1 MRLIAGAALC
11 IGLAGCSTLPSDS
24 VSTDSGPAPRCDRS
38 VPWTYAAAGRE
49 IFCGVHADGCAECWG
64 DEPVAD
70 TGWDTGGGFFDR
82 GQFEVPDLEFVM
94 VAVMQS
100 PEGAAQ
106 NDEACGLT
114 VDGAAVCWGRELST
128 FADTYT
134 AVRLDDWGPCA
145 LTAGWGVACPGE
157 PVRTHDFPL
166 DTTVFD
172 IAGFLVGALHSD
184 GALWLGLYAPGFNL
198 VEREDVEYSSM
209 DVVANDLGLGLGPA
223 FVVCAI
229 RDADSSIA
237 CWNAVT
243 VGGSDET
250 IDTVPPG
257 AYTTVCLTA
266 DDHACALDEAGY
278 PTCWGDGPMGEPV
291 EPLSQL
297 SCGYSD
303 ACGVTFDGRLL
314 CWGACDHGECDVPG

>member
-24 VSTDSGPAPRCDRS
+24 VSTDTGPAPRCDRS

-64 DEPVAD
+64 DEPEAD
-70 TGWDTGGGFFDR
+70 TGWDSGPGLHDFGQYDIPNVGFESVVSIVSPYPQARNR
-82 GQFEVPDLEFVM
+82 GL
-94 VAVMQS
+94 
-100 PEGAAQ
+100 
-106 NDEACGLT
+106 CGLT
-114 VDGAAVCWGRELST
+114 IDREAVCWGRSPAEFSGHYSEVRVGEDFQCGLRSEGGVECPQYRSFGDLFPADATT
-128 FADTYT
+128 F
-134 AVRLDDWGPCA
+134 
-145 LTAGWGVACPGE
+145 
-157 PVRTHDFPL
+157 DFSGY
-166 DTTVFD
+166 
-172 IAGFLVGALHSD
+172 IAGALRPD
-184 GALWLGLYAPGFNL
+184 GELWLGLYETRFERVDAPA
-198 VEREDVEYSSM
+198 VPYVAM
-209 DVVANDLGLGLGPA
+209 DVTENDPSFGPW

-229 RDADSSIA
+229 RETEQSLD
-237 CWNAVT
+237 CWNASDD
-243 VGGSDET
+243 GSTGEV

-257 AYTTVCLTA
+257 TFTTVCLTA